1 MYDEAAMPR
10 RLAPLRRSLDAMPSP
25 VADRPGLLL
34 RDPLGY
40 TEDVIIVPPPLVA
53 FLRFFDGEHD
63 EADLAL
69 ALHRATGELGASG
82 FARRLADALGGSG
95 FLEDEE
101 LARRRESRH
110 RAFVEAP
117 ARAAT
122 HAGNGYPSDVGELA
136 ALLDDWLAGGQRPAK
151 LPQSEAA
158 PPPDVYAVAAPH
170 VSLEGGRRSY
180 SAAYRALPADAGGR
194 TVVVLGTSHY
204 GAPER
209 FGLTRKPYV
218 TPFGPAG
225 TDPDVVDRLV
235 AQGGGAA
242 TVEDYC
248 HAVEHSIEFQV
259 VFLQRRI
266 SPGVRV
272 VPVLCGPF
280 AAATRG
286 RGRPEDDAGV
296 ARFLDALGE
305 LHAREGRRL
314 LWVLAVDMAH
324 VGRRYGDDLDARVG
338 SPALAEVERRDRRRI
353 EALARGDAED
363 FWELVREGEDDLRWC
378 GASPLYAFLKATAP
392 PRGALLRYEQW
403 NIDPASVVS
412 FAALAF
418 GGGDAAPPGEG
429 GA

>member
-1 MYDEAAMPR
+1 MSR
-10 RLAPLRRSLDAMPSP
+10 RLAPLRRTLDAMPSP

-40 TEDVIIVPPPLVA
+40 TEDVVVIPPPLVA

-63 EADLAL
+63 EGDLAE

-101 LARRRESRH
+101 LGRRRESRH
-110 RAFVEAP
+110 RAFADAP
-117 ARAAT
+117 AREAT
-122 HAGNGYPSDVGELA
+122 HAGDGYPRDVAELA
-136 ALLDDWLAGGQRPAK
+136 SLLDSWMRRPGHD
-151 LPQSEAA
+151 ETE
-158 PPPDVYAVAAPH
+158 PPRGVYAVAAPH
-170 VSLEGGRRSY
+170 VSPEGGHRVY
-180 SAAYRALPADAGGR
+180 AAAYRALPADADGR

-209 FGLTRKPYV
+209 FGLTRKAYV

-225 TDPDVVDRLV
+225 TDLEVVDRLI
-235 AQGGGAA
+235 ARGGDAV

-259 VFLQRRI
+259 VFLQHRL

-272 VPVLCGPF
+272 VPILCGPF

-286 RGRPEDDAGV
+286 PGRPEDDPGV

-305 LHAREGRRL
+305 LHAREAGRL

-324 VGRRYGDDLDARVG
+324 VGRRYGDDLDARAG
-338 SPALAEVERRDRRRI
+338 SPELAAVEERDRRRI
-353 EALARGDAED
+353 AALAGGDAEA
-363 FWELVREGEDDLRWC
+363 FWELVREGDDDLKWC

-392 PRGALLRYEQW
+392 SRGALLRYEQW

-418 GGGDAAPPGEG
+418 GRGEAAPPGEG